1 MPSEPSVTDEIFP
14 QHSGKSYALVETM
27 RAEGPL
33 VGKGPDDTVFAFP
46 IVLLIEGLLLLGV
59 TLVIFLF
66 SLIKQAPLDTLAN
79 PLVTVDPAKAPW
91 YFIGLQ
97 ELLEHMH
104 PLVAGVILPGVLV
117 GFLIVLPYLDR
128 AKAGAG
134 VWFSSARGKRITA
147 WTTFYTLIAMT
158 ALIVLDNAVS
168 LRETLRGRAPEWF
181 SQGLLPAGILLLVV
195 AVPPLVVWL
204 SARRS
209 AAPASVRELLLALF
223 TVMIVAAVVF
233 TLSGFL
239 FRGPG
244 FKMYWPWQ
252 MPNGYNPWDGL

>member
-1 MPSEPSVTDEIFP
+1 MPAEPSVTDEIFP

-204 SARRS
+204 SARHS
-209 AAPASVRELLLALF
+209 AAPASARELLLALF